1 MNVDFSS
8 FSFIKGNLSSE
19 PIIPE
24 KFPSQELLPLIN
36 QKKGGGETTQN
47 IFCIK
52 PGMVPWKKYIFYIRV
67 YSEKKLIVEK
77 QIF

>member
-36 QKKGGGETTQN
+36 QKKGGGDHS
-47 IFCIK
+47 
-52 PGMVPWKKYIFYIRV
+52 KYILYKTRDG
-67 YSEKKLIVEK
+67 SLKKVHFLY
-77 QIF
+77 